1 MSAWPEAAA
10 VELFLAGVRRRVVGL
25 RALEGAAAG
34 LLLAALSAL
43 LTGTR
48 SVAVLVAIVLA
59 ALLVRAIFGDRWRF
73 GWWRSLPE
81 IARELERRTTSGR
94 NLIVTGAEL
103 LHGTRGYVHDAVM
116 SRAAQKAREVD
127 VPRLFPARTAVSA
140 VILSAIVLVA
150 SVLRPISG
158 DRSVARQRSGVSAPV
173 VQRVE
178 VTVVPPAYS
187 ALPRTTTIDPTRI
200 EALAGSRIEVR
211 LLASATS
218 VSLETLEGTQSM
230 RDEAGAFNA
239 ILTAHSDGFLAFEP
253 SDSAGTT
260 GTRRLVGL
268 TVTPDSP
275 PRVTMKSPGRDL
287 FFSVVPDTLPV
298 AISADDDLALESLH
312 LRYTAVSGSGERF
325 TFVEREVPIAVNNAN
340 PASWTAR
347 GTWRL
352 SDLGLSPG
360 DLLVYRAVATDKRP
374 GAPPVE
380 SESYVLEVVT
390 PGAIAAERFAADDQ
404 RDRYAVS
411 QQMIILKTERLI
423 ARRGSLAGDSVSAE
437 SRLLAAEQR
446 SVRAEFVFMMGGELE
461 DMAADA
467 AGTLE
472 LNEVAEAE
480 AESDLLAGRQQN
492 QGRVDMMRAIRA
504 MSRASSSL
512 TDANLDQALQNERTA
527 LDNLMRAFSRSR
539 FILRALTQRERIDL
553 ERRLSGSL
561 VLTAG
566 VSGPLV
572 APVPDERAVALRR
585 LLADVAAMATNDSAA
600 ANRAV
605 TSALGVLRTDPGSPA
620 IQRLSARVQ
629 AIAGQARSRQAGLA
643 PRLDSLLKEVS
654 QEVEMS
660 MPAAPA
666 SRSALDADLLQGALR
681 DAASRRARR
690 P

>member
-1 MSAWPEAAA
+1 MSAWPEADE
-10 VELFLAGVRRRVVGL
+10 VGRFLAGVRRRMVAL
-25 RALEGAAAG
+25 RTLEGAAAG
-34 LLLAALSAL
+34 LLLAALIS

-48 SVAVLVAIVLA
+48 SAAVLVSIVFA
-59 ALLVRAIFGDRWRF
+59 AVLGRAFFGDRWRF
-73 GWWRSLPE
+73 GWWRSLPG
-81 IARELERRTTSGR
+81 IARELERRTTAGR
-94 NLIVTGAEL
+94 NLIVTAAEL
-103 LHGTRGYVHDAVM
+103 SHGARGYVHDAVM
-116 SRAAQKAREVD
+116 TRAAQKAREIEA
-127 VPRLFPARTAVSA
+127 PRLFPARAAVSA
-140 VILSAIVLVA
+140 VILGTIVLA
-150 SVLRPISG
+150 AALLRPTS
-158 DRSVARQRSGVSAPV
+158 DRSVVQQLIRASAPV
-173 VQRVE
+173 VRRVE
-178 VTVVPPAYS
+178 LTVVPPAYS

-200 EALAGSRIEVR
+200 EALAGSRIEIR
-211 LLASATS
+211 LQASATS
-218 VSLETLEGTQSM
+218 VSLETLDGTQLM
-230 RDEAGAFNA
+230 RGDAGAFTA
-239 ILTAHSDGFLAFEP
+239 ILTAHTDGFLAFEP
-253 SDSAGTT
+253 RDSAGTT
-260 GTRRLVGL
+260 GTRQLVGL
-268 TVTPDSP
+268 AVTPDSP
-275 PRVTMKSPGRDL
+275 PRVTLKSPGRDL
-287 FFSVVPDTLPV
+287 FFSAVPDTLPV

-325 TFVEREVPIAVNNAN
+325 TFVERDVPIAVNNAN

-390 PGAIAAERFAADDQ
+390 PGAIAAGGFAADDQ

-411 QQMIILKTERLI
+411 QQMVILKTERLI
-423 ARRGSLAGDSVSAE
+423 ARRALLAADSVSAE

-461 DMAADA
+461 DMTAEA

-480 AESDLLAGRQQN
+480 AESDILAGRQQN

-504 MSRASSSL
+504 MSRASSAL
-512 TDANLDQALQNERTA
+512 TDANLDQALQSERTA
-527 LDNLMRAFSRSR
+527 LDNLMRAFARSR

-561 VLTAG
+561 ALTAG
-566 VSGPLV
+566 VSGPPV

-600 ANRAV
+600 SNRAV
-605 TSALGVLRTDPGSPA
+605 TSALGVLRADLGSPA
-620 IQRLSARVQ
+620 LQRLAARVQ
-629 AIAGQARSRQAGLA
+629 AIAGQIRSRQAPGLA
-643 PRLDSLLKEVS
+643 LRLDSLLKEVS
-654 QEVEMS
+654 MQVELS
-660 MPAAPA
+660 TPGAPA
-666 SRSALDADLLQGALR
+666 SRSSLDTDLLEGALR
-681 DAASRRARR
+681 DATSRSVRR